1 MKKKCIFF
9 CVLCYNK
16 EKKVYLW
23 KPIEKQKNMKNAQ
36 NTENQAITTFNV
48 VSELTANFK
57 KEYLQIVENWLQ
69 IEFKR
74 KIQIISDFKLNVE
87 PFLDKYGRLKSEN
100 LPEGVLYWEAMEL
113 SKKFQAITYEIHTCA
128 RLMASTPEK
137 FDNRAY
143 KSFSQIEAKIEENK
157 SFWIASEMKKTSK
170 SFDNSLMKIAN
181 AITNLDMNLDKM
193 NVKSV
198 LMELGIDITLT
209 DGNKQVHAFTI
220 IACGEIVRPHFRF
233 LIKSKT
239 L

>member
-1 MKKKCIFF
+1 
-9 CVLCYNK
+9 
-16 EKKVYLW
+16 
-23 KPIEKQKNMKNAQ
+23 MKNAQ
-36 NTENQAITTFNV
+36 ITQNQAVTTFNV

-69 IEFKR
+69 IEFER
-74 KIQIISDFKLNVE
+74 KIQIISDFKSNVQ
-87 PFLDKYGRLKSEN
+87 PFLDKFGRLKSEN
-100 LPEGVLYWEAMEL
+100 LPEGVLYYNAMEL

-128 RLMASTPEK
+128 RLMAQTPEN

-143 KSFSQIEAKIEENK
+143 KSFSQIEEKIESNK
-157 SFWIASEMKKTSK
+157 AFWIASEMKKTSK
-170 SFDNSLMKIAN
+170 SFDNSLMKIAG
-181 AITNLDMNLDKM
+181 AISNLDMNLDTM

-198 LMELGIDITLT
+198 LMNMGVDITLT

-239 L
+239 I